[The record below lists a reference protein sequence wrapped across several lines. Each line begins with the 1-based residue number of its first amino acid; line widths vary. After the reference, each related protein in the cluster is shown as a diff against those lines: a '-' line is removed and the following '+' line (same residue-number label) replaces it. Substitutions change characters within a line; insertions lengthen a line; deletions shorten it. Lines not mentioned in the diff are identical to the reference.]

1 LGERK
6 RKERE
11 SEEKKGGGEE
21 NFKKEKRKKT
31 ISLLRGGPSR
41 GVPILSVLR
50 KRGEEEKSGMSLVA
64 GVRRGPVRAE
74 RKKSKRKTK
83 KKKKRKKRTA

>member
-1 LGERK
+1 
-6 RKERE
+6 
-11 SEEKKGGGEE
+11 
-21 NFKKEKRKKT
+21 
-31 ISLLRGGPSR
+31 
-41 GVPILSVLR
+41 
-50 KRGEEEKSGMSLVA
+50 MSLVA